1 MEKTEMAGLK
11 VFDGTKFNV
20 WKSSMDILFA
30 YKKVLKV
37 VDGTEKKPEETATPE
52 AINAWED
59 KNDHARMLIMQAVSS
74 TVMEDLA
81 DCTTA
86 AEMWN
91 KLRSLHQLKSAENIY
106 MVTTDFYD
114 YRMSKSDTIKTHI
127 NNIVQK
133 ASILKD
139 LGQPL
144 SDSQIITKILM
155 SLPPG
160 YNGTVAAWANV
171 PQAEQT
177 VTAISTR
184 LLQQEHLLH
193 QQDKENSTESA
204 YFTRAQHSTKK
215 LSKIETREKDAAYLK
230 ELKERTFC
238 YNCGDPKHWS
248 RDCPKPKRED
258 RGRHDK
264 FRHQHSSRENFNHN
278 SGHSS
283 RERHEEKGK

>member
-1 MEKTEMAGLK
+1 MAGLK

-20 WKSSMDILFA
+20 WKSSMNILFA

-37 VDGTEKKPEETATPE
+37 VDGTEKKPAANATPDVVT
-52 AINAWED
+52 AWEE

-81 DCTTA
+81 ECTTA
-86 AEMWN
+86 AEMWS

-106 MVTTDFYD
+106 MVTADFYD

-144 SDSQIITKILM
+144 TDSQIITKILM

-160 YNGTVAAWANV
+160 YNSTVAAWANV
-171 PQAEQT
+171 PSAEQT
-177 VTAISTR
+177 VTAITTR
-184 LLQQEHLLH
+184 LLQQKHLLN
-193 QQDKENSTESA
+193 QQDKENSSESA
-204 YFTRAQHSTKK
+204 YFTRSQHLTKK
-215 LSKIETREKDAAYLK
+215 MSKLETREKDAAYLK
-230 ELKERTFC
+230 ELKQCTYC
-238 YNCGDPKHWS
+238 YNCGDP
-248 RDCPKPKRED
+248 
-258 RGRHDK
+258 
-264 FRHQHSSRENFNHN
+264 NH
-278 SGHSS
+278 
-283 RERHEEKGK
+283 